1 MFWEIIL
8 FFAHYLI
15 NNCTFAKI
23 IYNMSEDINRI
34 KVVLAK
40 KRKPIDGF
48 LCKDEDVKDLQ
59 WRT

>member
-40 KRKPIDGF
+40 K
-48 LCKDEDVKDLQ
+48 ENQ
-59 WRT
+59 